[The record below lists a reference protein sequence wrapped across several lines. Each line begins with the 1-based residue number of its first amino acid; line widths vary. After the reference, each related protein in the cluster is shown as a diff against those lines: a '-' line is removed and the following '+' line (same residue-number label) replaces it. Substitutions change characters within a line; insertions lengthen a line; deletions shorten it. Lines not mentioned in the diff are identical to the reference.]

1 MRHTWK
7 ETWSGLR
14 RNASMTVAVI
24 VTMWVS
30 LALFGTGL
38 LATQQVDKFKG
49 HWYDKI
55 EVTVYLCNAD
65 SKGPGCELGKDVTD
79 AQKKAI
85 QDSLRQNQNVAEVYY
100 ESKSDAFKEFQDV
113 YKNSPLADTLTQD
126 QMPESY
132 RVKLKDAEQYQSV
145 ADSVSGQPGVDFV
158 MDLHKIL
165 DPLFRWL
172 NLAKWATIGA
182 SILLLGAA
190 ALQISNTIQMAA
202 HARRRELGIM
212 RLVGASNAYI
222 MMPFL
227 LESLVAGLSGIF
239 LASGTIAL
247 GVYLVVIRKAQV
259 SLNGLGAWVAWPETW
274 VAIGGVAAVGIL
286 LSIVPTLIAT
296 RKYLRV

>member
-14 RNASMTVAVI
+14 RNASMTIAVI

-38 LATQQVDKFKG
+38 LATQQVEKFKG

-55 EVTVYLCNAD
+55 EVTVYLCNTE
-65 SKGPGCELGKDVTD
+65 SKGAGCDAGQDVTD
-79 AQKKAI
+79 AEKKAVE
-85 QDSLRQNQNVAEVYY
+85 QTLRQNPNVAEVYY
-100 ESKSDAFKEFQDV
+100 ESKADAYTEFQSV
-113 YKNSPLADTLTQD
+113 YKNSPLADTLTKE

-145 ADSVSGQPGVDFV
+145 ADSVAGLRGVDFV

-172 NLAKWATIGA
+172 NLAKWATIAA
-182 SILLLGAA
+182 SILLLVAA
-190 ALQISNTIQMAA
+190 ALQITNTIQMAA

-212 RLVGASNAYI
+212 RLVGASNTYI

-227 LESLVAGLSGIF
+227 LESLFAGVLGIL
-239 LASGTIAL
+239 LASATLAGT
-247 GVYLVVIRKAQV
+247 VYFVIVRKAQV
-259 SLNGLGAWVAWPETW
+259 SLNGLGAWIGWPETW
-274 VAIGGVAAVGIL
+274 VAVGGVAIVGIL
-286 LSIVPTLIAT
+286 LSIVPTLLAT

>member
-14 RNASMTVAVI
+14 RNASMTIAVI

-38 LATQQVDKFKG
+38 LATQQVEKFKG

-55 EVTVYLCNAD
+55 EVTVYLCNAE
-65 SKGPGCELGKDVTD
+65 SKGAGCDAGQDVTD
-79 AQKKAI
+79 AEKKAVE
-85 QDSLRQNQNVAEVYY
+85 QTLRQNPNVAEVYY
-100 ESKSDAFKEFQDV
+100 ESKSDAFTEFQSV
-113 YKNSPLADTLTQD
+113 YKNSPLADTLTKE

-145 ADSVSGQPGVDFV
+145 ADSVSGLRGVDFV

-172 NLAKWATIGA
+172 NLAKWATIAA
-182 SILLLGAA
+182 SILLLVAA
-190 ALQISNTIQMAA
+190 ALQITNTIQMAA

-212 RLVGASNAYI
+212 RLVGASNTYI

-227 LESLVAGLSGIF
+227 LESLFAGIF
-239 LASGTIAL
+239 GILLAGATLAGT
-247 GVYLVVIRKAQV
+247 VYFVIVRRAQV
-259 SLNGLGAWVAWPETW
+259 SLNGLGAWIGWPETW
-274 VAIGGVAAVGIL
+274 FAIGGVAIVGIL
-286 LSIVPTLIAT
+286 LSIVPTLLAT